1 MTQQLEHTDLIYLK
15 PNVQTLN
22 TSILILIQQQKKHNK
37 FHIENTA
44 YLLFHKS
51 Y

>member
-22 TSILILIQQQKKHNK
+22 TSILILIQQQKSTTS
-37 FHIENTA
+37 FT
-44 YLLFHKS
+44 
-51 Y
+51 